1 MPGLAYQLGN
11 LISAASSQIEATIGE
26 RYPLRNADGSYK
38 LNAKGQHIADYGLT
52 QAIFMGCVCVGL
64 LITAVVGKEER
75 NKDFSEYLAE
85 DQNGHAIGPSEIV
98 DNEVEQGQ
106 HPAPKNESS
115 KD

>member
-1 MPGLAYQLGN
+1 ML
-11 LISAASSQIEATIGE
+11 SQCTTI
-26 RYPLRNADGSYK
+26 
-38 LNAKGQHIADYGLT
+38 
-52 QAIFMGCVCVGL
+52 
-64 LITAVVGKEER
+64 AVVGKEER

-98 DNEVEQGQ
+98 DNEVEQGE